1 MPDFDVRGLRDQA
14 SVARAALLGHARSLS
29 ESRAYGKTDRPGW
42 TLKHEL
48 ASVVAADGELLHL
61 LGELRRGRAL
71 HAGLD
76 LRRRFAQAMHAVQEL
91 RLSRIVERL
100 EEGGAA
106 FARQID
112 GHGELLARPLT
123 LAGSEA
129 RSLGELAH
137 EHVERVREAVRTFE
151 QHTPR

>member
-1 MPDFDVRGLRDQA
+1 MPDFDARSLIDGA
-14 SVARAALLGHARSLS
+14 AAARAALLEHARPLS
-29 ESRAYGKTDRPGW
+29 ESRVYGRTGRPGW

-61 LGELRRGRAL
+61 FGELRRGRAL
-71 HAGLD
+71 HGGLD

-106 FARQID
+106 FARQVD
-112 GHGELLARPLT
+112 GHGDLLARPLK

-151 QHTPR
+151 QHSPR